1 MGRIRNRNTKP
12 EVLVRRT
19 LHRMGYRFT
28 INGPL
33 NKKLPGRPDI
43 VLPKHRTAIF
53 VHGCFWHRHEGCRD
67 TTTPKT
73 RTDWWL
79 QKLSGNVARDQKNRS
94 ALRESGWNV
103 VVVWECEAAKPLQL
117 QEMLNREVRRLVRY
131 PAAETIAPIPLAAE
145 HPGSYP
151 ARKTRQRKKG

>member
-1 MGRIRNRNTKP
+1 MSRIRSRNTKP

-33 NKKLPGRPDI
+33 NKNLPGHPDI

-53 VHGCFWHRHEGCRD
+53 VHGSFWHRHEGCPD

-73 RTDWWL
+73 RTGWWL
-79 QKLSGNVARDQKNRS
+79 QKLSSNVARDEKNRL

-103 VVVWECEAAKPLQL
+103 VVVWECEAAKLSEL
-117 QEMLNREVRRLVRY
+117 EEMLNREVRRLVRY
-131 PAAETIAPIPLAAE
+131 PAAET
-145 HPGSYP
+145 
-151 ARKTRQRKKG
+151 